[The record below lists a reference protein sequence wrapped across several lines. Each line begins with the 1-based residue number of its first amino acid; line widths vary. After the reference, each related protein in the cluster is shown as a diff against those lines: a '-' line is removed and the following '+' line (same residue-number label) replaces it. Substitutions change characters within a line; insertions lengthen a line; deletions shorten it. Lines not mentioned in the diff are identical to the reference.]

1 MVTFVLATYALVT
14 FVHISNI
21 SAVTGPILTKL
32 FGPNFFGVIIFV
44 DQNVLG
50 QNFFKTQNFICF
62 HNVSMGSLMSQ
73 WCVSLFEWRIKG
85 VLTLVKRTFMGV

>member
-1 MVTFVLATYALVT
+1 MVTFVQATYALVT

-21 SAVTGPILTKL
+21 SAVTGPILIKL

-50 QNFFKTQNFICF
+50 QNIFQTQNFIRAQSF
-62 HNVSMGSLMSQ
+62 
-73 WCVSLFEWRIKG
+73 
-85 VLTLVKRTFMGV
+85 